1 MVDLAKQEGFEEWL
15 RTQPRDICI
24 VIAVRAALRA
34 FPVLA
39 EEFGRR
45 RKNQTVSRDI
55 VLPVVRALASS
66 LAVAKYP
73 SKNDELSSYVAAA
86 AYAAK
91 IAGRKA
97 YIASRAADAVDTNDA
112 DDTASIAA
120 DTVSHA
126 AQDVGS
132 NIPIYDFAAA
142 DARLI
147 NDGGSVLILAKQ
159 PLRIDRTFEWASGLW
174 PRLETS
180 LHNLENG
187 WDVWTRWYDAV
198 LEGKP
203 TPGGEELDIFR
214 VTLNSEGD
222 WSKGPAHVN
231 ALIKVKEE
239 EIAGKQW
246 AATLPPGQSIL
257 VPPARRTAGTFISQ
271 SVSYFAKP
279 LPLVESALTQAD
291 LVQYPASFVFDFE
304 DGKIAAKAVTGGSE
318 PLSDADDMRVELVQK
333 LRLAAR
339 RFKQTQCPP
348 RYVEDLELAAILIAS
363 SSAAE
368 LPAGKIL
375 SAYRSVESDAAAICS
390 VEGRKEFSADAV
402 AMIEDAWHSFE
413 DFKAQLPNVIK
424 IETNR
429 LTLNLAV
436 GDALAVNVEI
446 EKLTIAVEKST
457 IVAQSAIQALAEGQ
471 TEVARLQQ
479 IIAQSSN
486 QSEIVAARETQAAAV
501 SQRAMVVRNFVVRP
515 LKFVREHA
523 VKGIGTGIEK
533 STQAATITGIALL
546 AGYFSGPLG
555 ALSSLI
561 ASFVPLVKK
570 ADEVRKLSPPDDMTD
585 T

>member
-73 SKNDELSSYVAAA
+73 SKNNELSSYVAAA

-159 PLRIDRTFEWASGLW
+159 PLKIDRTFEWASGLW

-203 TPGGEELDIFR
+203 APGGEELDIFR
-214 VTLNSEGD
+214 VKLNSEGD

-231 ALIKVKEE
+231 ALIKAKEE
-239 EIAGKQW
+239 EITARNSMQANSQNFDDFVAEELPEPDFSQASVPEDAPESRISKAKTTGEELAKYSSPQPILTADGKLDVRPNAEFDVLVASQDLR
-246 AATLPPGQSIL
+246 ALPIRQQRLINVILDDLPHQAPRHLKSSLEHYGEELKVRGVNPFLGILKDMAEIIVVASAENDGEWLQPGLRKSFELFSANHI
-257 VPPARRTAGTFISQ
+257 VFIEH
-271 SVSYFAKP
+271 FP
-279 LPLVESALTQAD
+279 LDIEREKRFGEIAVNEDSAIGEAFVNPFREVESA
-291 LVQYPASFVFDFE
+291 VKASIFVTANTVVVME
-304 DGKIAAKAVTGGSE
+304 R
-318 PLSDADDMRVELVQK
+318 MR
-333 LRLAAR
+333 
-339 RFKQTQCPP
+339 
-348 RYVEDLELAAILIAS
+348 ELAEITAYMPPLHGGYLDPRNVVPQPSDHFAVPSVRKRLILQIVG
-363 SSAAE
+363 
-368 LPAGKIL
+368 LL
-375 SAYRSVESDAAAICS
+375 SAC
-390 VEGRKEFSADAV
+390 
-402 AMIEDAWHSFE
+402 
-413 DFKAQLPNVIK
+413 
-424 IETNR
+424 
-429 LTLNLAV
+429 
-436 GDALAVNVEI
+436 
-446 EKLTIAVEKST
+446 KS
-457 IVAQSAIQALAEGQ
+457 
-471 TEVARLQQ
+471 
-479 IIAQSSN
+479 
-486 QSEIVAARETQAAAV
+486 
-501 SQRAMVVRNFVVRP
+501 M
-515 LKFVREHA
+515 
-523 VKGIGTGIEK
+523 
-533 STQAATITGIALL
+533 
-546 AGYFSGPLG
+546 
-555 ALSSLI
+555 
-561 ASFVPLVKK
+561 
-570 ADEVRKLSPPDDMTD
+570 LSPVAKLVDLFYKFSKLIELFHRYFPHPL
-585 T
+585 